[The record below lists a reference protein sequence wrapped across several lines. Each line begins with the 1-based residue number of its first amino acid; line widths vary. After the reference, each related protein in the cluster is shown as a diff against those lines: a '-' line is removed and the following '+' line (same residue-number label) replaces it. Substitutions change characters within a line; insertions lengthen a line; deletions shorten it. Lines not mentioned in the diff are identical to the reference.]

1 MDIFIQ
7 IESSD
12 IIWIYIWIYFIKNIS
27 GEKLLNIGNF
37 IQLIYK
43 KLLSVLDFSCMRY
56 NFSNAENIL
65 TCIIDIK

>member
-43 KLLSVLDFSCMRY
+43 K
-56 NFSNAENIL
+56 
-65 TCIIDIK
+65 